1 MTYAGNRGEVGAYQ
15 AESGSIGCS
24 AGEAIQKHLS
34 PSMAPEAPSVV
45 RPSLAVNDE
54 WAYQQSS
61 ETAKLGPDQG
71 RRVTIGFENR
81 DGTLV
86 VASSPLRVPSTQR
99 VWRPE
104 GPIPAGTCLIDPI
117 NRDTLGLPD
126 GCNAKLQPGD
136 TWTTNQE
143 NTAVHSRKSFRV
155 VEVGVVEVPAGK
167 FLATRIDAEEYR
179 SEVTNPMELGSPIRT
194 VTRYWYATRA
204 KGMVKIER
212 ERYNPSGKRTD
223 HALEVLVESSAP

>member
-1 MTYAGNRGEVGAYQ
+1 MRIPTTLLLLFFATAH
-15 AESGSIGCS
+15 
-24 AGEAIQKHLS
+24 AI
-34 PSMAPEAPSVV
+34 PIATAAPEAPSVA

-54 WAYQQSS
+54 WAYQRSS

-71 RRVTIGFENR
+71 RRVLIGFKNR

-86 VASSPLRVPSTQR
+86 IASSPLRVPSTQR

-126 GCNAKLQPGD
+126 GCNAKLEAGD
-136 TWTTNQE
+136 TWTINQE
-143 NTAVHSRKSFRV
+143 DTAIHSRKSFRV
-155 VEVGVVEVPAGK
+155 VETGLVEVPAGK
-167 FLATRIDAEEYR
+167 FLATRIDAEEFSR
-179 SEVTNPMELGSPIRT
+179 EVMNASKVPMELGTPIHT

-212 ERYNPSGKRTD
+212 ERYNPSGTRTD
-223 HALEVLVESSAP
+223 HALELLVESNTY